1 MDILVVNELEAE
13 TLSKKKIDDFEDARR
28 SMEILLDR
36 CQNTV
41 ITLGEKGLLIGEGSQ
56 MNHIPAHTVSTVST
70 LGAGDAFVGVMAAE
84 LCQEA
89 DFEKSAQIANYAA
102 AASVTGW
109 GAQTSY
115 LTPQILLE
123 YPVLGESF
131 QQWHQMS

>member
-1 MDILVVNELEAE
+1 MVNEIEAE
-13 TLSKKKIDDFEDARR
+13 AFTGIKIQDLKDTRTC
-28 SMEILLDR
+28 IKLLLEK
-36 CQNTV
+36 CNKTV

-84 LCQEA
+84 LCQGA
-89 DFEKSAQIANYAA
+89 DLEKSAQIANYAA
-102 AASVTGW
+102 AASVTRS

-115 LTPQILLE
+115 LTLEILLE
-123 YPVLGESF
+123 HPVLGESF